1 MCYEYERLEW
11 LRKEMEQ
18 AGELKKQQS
27 RTQTPAK
34 PAAPEKGVEQEE
46 PVPA

>member
-1 MCYEYERLEW
+1 MCYDYERLEQ

-18 AGELKKQQS
+18 AEELKKQQS
-27 RTQTPAK
+27 KTPIPAK
-34 PAAPEKGVEQEE
+34 PAAPGKRVEQEE

>member
-11 LRKEMEQ
+11 LRKEMEK
-18 AGELKKQQS
+18 AEVLKKQQS
-27 RTQTPAK
+27 RTKTPAK

>member
-1 MCYEYERLEW
+1 MCYGYERLEW
-11 LRKEMEQ
+11 LRKDMEK
-18 AGELKKQQS
+18 AEELKKLQS
-27 RTQTPAK
+27 RISTPAK

>member
-11 LRKEMEQ
+11 LRKEMEKTE
-18 AGELKKQQS
+18 ELKKQS
-27 RTQTPAK
+27 RMPTPAK
-34 PAAPEKGVEQEE
+34 PAAPEKDVEEHE

>member
-11 LRKEMEQ
+11 LRKEMEK
-18 AGELKKQQS
+18 AEELKKQQ
-27 RTQTPAK
+27 RGAQTPAK